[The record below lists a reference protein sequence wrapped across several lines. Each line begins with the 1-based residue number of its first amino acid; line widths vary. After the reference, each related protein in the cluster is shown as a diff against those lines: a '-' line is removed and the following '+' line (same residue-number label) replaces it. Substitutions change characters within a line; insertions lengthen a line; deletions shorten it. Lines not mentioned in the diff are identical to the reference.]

1 MPDEV
6 QSEEDFWYK
15 WVYDF
20 LLYLGYDR
28 ELISDD
34 EMILKN
40 AERSLKSAVRFAE
53 GAVGTGFTL
62 GDDERYD
69 ELVFIY
75 GEDLFNN
82 RGVSAKVSGATRLL
96 VHGLEQQLR
105 LKLQGV

>member
-6 QSEEDFWYK
+6 QSEEDFLSK

-20 LLYLGYDR
+20 LLYLGYDH
-28 ELISDD
+28 ELISYD

-75 GEDLFNN
+75 AEDLFNN

-105 LKLQGV
+105 LKLRGV

>member
-6 QSEEDFWYK
+6 QSEEDFLSK

-20 LLYLGYDR
+20 LLYLGYDH

-75 GEDLFNN
+75 AEDLFNN

-105 LKLQGV
+105 LKLRGV

>member
-20 LLYLGYDR
+20 LLYLGYDH

-62 GDDERYD
+62 GEDERYD

-75 GEDLFNN
+75 AEDLFNN

-105 LKLQGV
+105 LKLRGV

>member
-6 QSEEDFWYK
+6 QSEESFLSK
-15 WVYDF
+15 WVYNF
-20 LLYLGYDR
+20 LLYLGYDH
-28 ELISDD
+28 ELILND

-53 GAVGTGFTL
+53 GAVGTGGTL
-62 GDDERYD
+62 GEDERYD

-75 GEDLFNN
+75 AEDLFNN

-105 LKLQGV
+105 LKLRGV

>member
-1 MPDEV
+1 MSDEV
-6 QSEEDFWYK
+6 QSEEEFWHK

-20 LLYLGYDR
+20 LLYLGYDH
-28 ELISDD
+28 ELISND

-53 GAVGTGFTL
+53 GAVGTGVTL

>member
-6 QSEEDFWYK
+6 QSEETFLRK

-20 LLYLGYDR
+20 LLYLGYDY
-28 ELISDD
+28 ELILND

-75 GEDLFNN
+75 AEDLFNN

-105 LKLQGV
+105 LKLRGV